1 MKREKNISLEEH
13 LRSIDSS
20 IQPVTDDFFYTRLKG
35 RMQQKH
41 EFVVPFFTKPAF
53 AISSL
58 LLMLLVNI
66 IVLNKQQSTD
76 TPKNQSQIELFGKEY
91 DLFISTPY

>member
-1 MKREKNISLEEH
+1 MNNKITISLDDH
-13 LRSIDSS
+13 VNSINTA

-41 EFVVPFFTKPAF
+41 EYTMPFFLKPGFVIGCLLAMLMTNMIF
-53 AISSL
+53 LNRQRAIESP
-58 LLMLLVNI
+58 N
-66 IVLNKQQSTD
+66 TR
-76 TPKNQSQIELFGKEY
+76 SQMERFGKEF

>member
-41 EFVVPFFTKPAF
+41 EFVMPFFTKPAF

-58 LLMLLVNI
+58 LVMLLVNI

>member
-1 MKREKNISLEEH
+1 MKRKKNISLEEH
-13 LRSIDSS
+13 LWSIDSS

>member
-1 MKREKNISLEEH
+1 MKRKSSLPLDEH
-13 LRSIDSS
+13 LPILNEM
-20 IQPVTDDFFYTRLKG
+20 VEVGTDDFFYTRLKG

-58 LLMLLVNI
+58 LVMLLVNI

>member
-1 MKREKNISLEEH
+1 MKQEINISLEEH

-20 IQPVTDDFFYTRLKG
+20 IQPVTDDFFYTRLRG
-35 RMQQKH
+35 RMQKKH
-41 EFVVPFFTKPAF
+41 EYVMPFLIRPAF

-58 LLMLLVNI
+58 LVMLLVNI
-66 IVLNKQQSTD
+66 MVLNKQQSTD
-76 TPKNQSQIELFGKEY
+76 IPKNQSQIELFGKEY